1 MSNGTSALIS
11 ALSYKIK
18 RGDKVAV
25 TALTFGACA
34 NAIVSIGAEPIFI
47 DTYKDNW
54 MMSLKDLKEKF
65 KKDKFKAIIN
75 VHLNGYSTEIDKIK
89 KFCKKNKIFFN

>member
-1 MSNGTSALIS
+1 
-11 ALSYKIK
+11 
-18 RGDKVAV
+18 
-25 TALTFGACA
+25 
-34 NAIVSIGAEPIFI
+34 
-47 DTYKDNW
+47 

-89 KFCKKNKIFFN
+89 NFVKKIKFF